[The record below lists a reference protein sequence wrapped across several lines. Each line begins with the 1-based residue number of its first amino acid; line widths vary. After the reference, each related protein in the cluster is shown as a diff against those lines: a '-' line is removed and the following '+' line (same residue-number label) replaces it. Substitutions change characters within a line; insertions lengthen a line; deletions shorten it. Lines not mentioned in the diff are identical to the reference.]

1 MMVFINANDSLVLV
15 FSSLRILKGKVEAKI
30 LFGSRK
36 DDDGKEVNPFVV

>member
-1 MMVFINANDSLVLV
+1 MMVIINANDSLLV
-15 FSSLRILKGKVEAKI
+15 FSPLRILKGKVEAKI